1 MPKLPADKQK
11 RIRALIFGKADQF
24 GYATSGRIENGRFL
38 DQLVNDPEIGGVLKE
53 DMEKERVRTYI
64 KDAVLNAYTKRLTRN
79 ALTQSTPESI
89 IHAVYNVEASKIQEV
104 ENVTVLRAANG
115 VLYVLSS
122 GRVLKWET
130 ALKKALELIA
140 RQPGMLSNDEKPEI
154 CLQLAMLS
162 SSLTESEKEHILT
175 ALSIIGVRA
184 VFCGD

>member
-53 DMEKERVRTYI
+53 YMEKERVRTYI

-89 IHAVYNVEASKIQEV
+89 IHAVYNVEAM
-104 ENVTVLRAANG
+104 NT
-115 VLYVLSS
+115 
-122 GRVLKWET
+122 
-130 ALKKALELIA
+130 
-140 RQPGMLSNDEKPEI
+140 
-154 CLQLAMLS
+154 
-162 SSLTESEKEHILT
+162 
-175 ALSIIGVRA
+175 
-184 VFCGD
+184 F

>member
-1 MPKLPADKQK
+1 MLDDSAHFVQERLYILLRGLDKK
-11 RIRALIFGKADQF
+11 F
-24 GYATSGRIENGRFL
+24 S
-38 DQLVNDPEIGGVLKE
+38 IG
-53 DMEKERVRTYI
+53 
-64 KDAVLNAYTKRLTRN
+64 
-79 ALTQSTPESI
+79 
-89 IHAVYNVEASKIQEV
+89 
-104 ENVTVLRAANG
+104 
-115 VLYVLSS
+115 
-122 GRVLKWET
+122 VLKWET

>member
-1 MPKLPADKQK
+1 M
-11 RIRALIFGKADQF
+11 
-24 GYATSGRIENGRFL
+24 
-38 DQLVNDPEIGGVLKE
+38 
-53 DMEKERVRTYI
+53 
-64 KDAVLNAYTKRLTRN
+64 TRN

>member
-53 DMEKERVRTYI
+53 YMEKERVRTYI

-122 GRVLKWET
+122 
-130 ALKKALELIA
+130 
-140 RQPGMLSNDEKPEI
+140 
-154 CLQLAMLS
+154 
-162 SSLTESEKEHILT
+162 
-175 ALSIIGVRA
+175 
-184 VFCGD
+184 